1 MGEARATLKA
11 LFEAYFQ
18 DPSRLPA
25 EHQALVARAD
35 AEGGTPARARVVAD
49 YVAGM
54 TDRFAFTERKRL
66 LDESNR

>member
-11 LFEAYFQ
+11 LFEAYFK
-18 DPSRLPA
+18 DSSRLPL

-35 AEGGTPARARVVAD
+35 SEGGTPARARVVAD

-54 TDRFAFTERKRL
+54 TDRFAFQERSRL
-66 LDESNR
+66 SVS